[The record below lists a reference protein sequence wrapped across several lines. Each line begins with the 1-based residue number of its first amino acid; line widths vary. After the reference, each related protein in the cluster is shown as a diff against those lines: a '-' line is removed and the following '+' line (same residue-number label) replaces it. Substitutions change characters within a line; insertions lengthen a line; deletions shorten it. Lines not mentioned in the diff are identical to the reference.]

1 MNNVIIG
8 VLLCLSALILMNVNN
23 PIIGIPVFVAG
34 IIMMNKKNKRK
45 KK

>member
-1 MNNVIIG
+1 MNNVTIG